1 MTADANKAWNRI
13 CEEFIQEFLDFI
25 SDVENVISESMTEY
39 DFGRKYGFTIHKNLL
54 ANHTKKNL
62 TNLTFFQKNV
72 SSGRYTNGWKKAGY
86 DMKDIYELKD
96 AGLLSYRYNY
106 GSHAR
111 MTGRTD
117 FYFISQETAK
127 KIFKEYK
134 ESVKA

>member
-1 MTADANKAWNRI
+1 MTDSANKAWNRI
-13 CEEFIQEFLDFI
+13 CEEFIHEFLEFI
-25 SDVENVISESMTEY
+25 KDVESVISENMTEY
-39 DFGRKYGFTIHKNLL
+39 NFGRKYGFIIHKNLL

-72 SSGRYTNGWKKAGY
+72 SSGRYTDGWKKAGY
-86 DMKDIYELKD
+86 DMKDIYELKN
-96 AGLLSYRYNY
+96 AGLLSYKYNY

-134 ESVKA
+134 ENVKE